1 MLAGAAATLLA
12 TPVRALAASKIAV
25 RVWPDDDCTRIFVES
40 SKKLSYSHMILRTA
54 KPYRLVLDLQ
64 GVQMTP
70 VMQKNLQAIQSR
82 DRFIASIRAG
92 QFKPDVLRIV
102 FELRSDVSASVH
114 YAKPV
119 ENFGHRIILDLS
131 PTNADVMKKLIDA
144 SDRDFNKAASKTTA
158 ERKPAEPNKV
168 RETTSRTQTKPAKRS
183 GKTETLVVV
192 IDAGHGGEDPGAVG
206 RNKTREKDV
215 VLAIAKK
222 LEADINRT
230 RGMRA
235 VMTRSK
241 DVFLPLH
248 KRAEVAVKN
257 KAHLFISIHADAW
270 TNTDAKGSSVYILST
285 GEATS
290 LQARWLAQTQNKA
303 DEIGGVS
310 FQGIDKSAHVA
321 LIDLQADAKLTDSTR
336 LAGKLLTELAKVGPL
351 HKSSI
356 EQAEFA
362 VLKARGIA
370 SVLVETAFLSN
381 PAEEHKLRDSRQ
393 QARMAKALLDGVR
406 TFWRQYPNITKTL

>member
-70 VMQKNLQAIQSR
+70 AMQKNLQAIQSR

-235 VMTRSK
+235 
-241 DVFLPLH
+241 
-248 KRAEVAVKN
+248 EVAVKN

-381 PAEEHKLRDSRQ
+381 PAEENKLRDSRQ

-406 TFWRQYPNITKTL
+406 AFWRQYPNITKTL